1 MSIALMHVLPL
12 DVIDR
17 MFDMGPLDQIQIT
30 IIHDQ
35 HFCALKPDEYIYKV
49 PIGTTLGEI
58 KEMLLEDRFEA
69 KGLEYDELLIW
80 DDANPFVELWES
92 DEFEGDATLILK
104 LVQKIESSDG
114 EDEDP
119 EYDF

>member
-1 MSIALMHVLPL
+1 MSLALMHVLPL

-17 MFDMGPLDQIQIT
+17 IFDMGPLDQIQIT
-30 IIHDQ
+30 ILHDQ

-58 KEMLLEDRFEA
+58 KEMLLKDRFEA
-69 KGLEYDELLIW
+69 KGWEYDELWLW
-80 DDANPFVELWES
+80 DKANPFVELWES
-92 DEFEGDATLILK
+92 DEFEDDATLIMK
-104 LVQKIESSDG
+104 LVQKIEPSDG

-119 EYDF
+119 DYDF

>member
-1 MSIALMHVLPL
+1 MSIALMHVLPI

-17 MFDMGPLDQIQIT
+17 IFDMGPLDQIQIT

-35 HFCALKPDEYIYKV
+35 HFCLKPDEYIYKV

-58 KEMLLEDRFEA
+58 KEMLLKDGFEA
-69 KGLEYDELLIW
+69 KGWNYDELLIW
-80 DDANPFVELWES
+80 GNGNLFAELWDS
-92 DEFEGDATLILK
+92 DEFEDDATLILK
-104 LVQKIESSDG
+104 LGQNIESSDG

-119 EYDF
+119 YYDF

>member
-17 MFDMGPLDQIQIT
+17 IFDMGPLDQITIT

-58 KEMLLEDRFEA
+58 KEMLLKDRFEA
-69 KGLEYDELLIW
+69 KGWEYDELWLW
-80 DDANPFVELWES
+80 DKANPFVELWES

-104 LVQKIESSDG
+104 LTQQIESSDG

>member
-1 MSIALMHVLPL
+1 MHVLPL

-17 MFDMGPLDQIQIT
+17 IFDMGPLDQITIT
-30 IIHDQ
+30 IIRDQ

-58 KEMLLEDRFEA
+58 KEMLLKERFEA
-69 KGLEYDELLIW
+69 KGWEYDELWLW
-80 DDANPFVELWES
+80 DKANPFVELWES
-92 DEFEGDATLILK
+92 DEFEDDTTLIMK
-104 LVQKIESSDG
+104 LVQKIEPSDG

>member
-17 MFDMGPLDQIQIT
+17 TFDMGPLDQITIT

-49 PIGTTLGEI
+49 PIGTTLEEI
-58 KEMLLEDRFEA
+58 KEMLLKDRFEA
-69 KGLEYDELLIW
+69 KGWEYDELWLWDNGNPLTMGLRRIW
-80 DDANPFVELWES
+80 GRHDA
-92 DEFEGDATLILK
+92 
-104 LVQKIESSDG
+104 
-114 EDEDP
+114 DP
-119 EYDF
+119 EADPKNRI

>member
-17 MFDMGPLDQIQIT
+17 IFDMGPLDQITIT

-58 KEMLLEDRFEA
+58 KEMLLKDGFEA
-69 KGLEYDELLIW
+69 KGWNYDELWLWWNI
-80 DDANPFVELWES
+80 NPFVELWDS
-92 DEFEGDATLILK
+92 DDFEEDTTLTLN
-104 LVQKIESSDG
+104 LMQKIEPSDG

>member
-1 MSIALMHVLPL
+1 MSIALMHVLPI

-17 MFDMGPLDQIQIT
+17 IFDMRPLDQITIT

-35 HFCALKPDEYIYKV
+35 HFCLKPDEYIYKV

-58 KEMLLEDRFEA
+58 KEMLLKDRFEA
-69 KGLEYDELLIW
+69 KGWEYDELLIW

-119 EYDF
+119 YYDF

>member
-1 MSIALMHVLPL
+1 MSIALMHVLPI

-17 MFDMGPLDQIQIT
+17 IFDMGPLDQFQIT

-35 HFCALKPDEYIYKV
+35 HFCLKPDEYIYKV

-58 KEMLLEDRFEA
+58 KEMLLKDRFEA
-69 KGLEYDELLIW
+69 KGWNYDELLIW
-80 DDANPFVELWES
+80 DDGNPFIELWES
-92 DEFEGDATLILK
+92 DEFEDDTTLILR

-119 EYDF
+119 YYDV

>member
-1 MSIALMHVLPL
+1 MSIALMHVLPI

-17 MFDMGPLDQIQIT
+17 IFDMRPLDQITIT

-35 HFCALKPDEYIYKV
+35 HFCLNPDEYTYKV
-49 PIGTTLGEI
+49 PIGVTVGEI
-58 KEMLLEDRFEA
+58 KEMFLKDSFEA
-69 KGLEYDELLIW
+69 KGWNYDELWLWWNI
-80 DDANPFVELWES
+80 NPFVELWDS
-92 DEFEGDATLILK
+92 DDFEEDTTLTLN
-104 LVQKIESSDG
+104 LMQKIEPSDG